1 MKFLLIR
8 KRFVL
13 SSTEKKRKKS
23 LVFDTHWWELDSISI
38 SDAIFGQGIL
48 ISLCLRFS
56 VTVIFVRLSAFGFL
70 SSLGSIVQ

>member
-1 MKFLLIR
+1 M
-8 KRFVL
+8 L

-38 SDAIFGQGIL
+38 SDAIFWKGFGQGIL

-56 VTVIFVRLSAFGFL
+56 VTVIFVRLSTFGFL